1 MNYNNYHFKKL
12 LNEPTEYLI
21 KVIMDSIIYLSPI
34 KNTNN
39 KGNTKYSIK
48 DYIIGIIDICKNNTS
63 WNSYCGYMKGDT
75 RKCCFSNTFHNNI
88 LEQNYV
94 LFQYIDTLR
103 KKYNEW
109 NKMGIL
115 NMVIILF

>member
-12 LNEPTEYLI
+12 LNESTEYLI
-21 KVIMDSIIYLSPI
+21 KVIIDSITYLLPI

-39 KGNTKYSIK
+39 KGNISFPMKLEMAIILFVFLSEKQIDNTKYSIK
-48 DYIIGIIDICKNNTS
+48 DYIIGIIDICKNNIS

-88 LEQNYV
+88 LEQNVV
-94 LFQYIDTLR
+94 LF
-103 KKYNEW
+103 
-109 NKMGIL
+109 
-115 NMVIILF
+115 